1 MEDLDEIRT
10 KEARYYIDFNSF
22 FLDTQEDRLNAMKK
36 RLFKKH
42 FKKVGLKEYV
52 EENNVYDATE
62 EVKEKYSH
70 VEPSRIKY
78 LLFSDEFKDKRVM
91 AVRVV
96 NLDTYDSVY
105 SVDEL
110 IIYDGKVYMQVWY
123 RLLYDNAEIKGSIY
137 CSGLSRKD
145 TDSNSY
151 LDMSFASKEYAIS
164 YVEKVY
170 EQYKEDVFAEIEK
183 IKADYK
189 SIAKE
194 CKEQLSSL
202 ALEMEENEDEV
213 KNDWERMFKS
223 LTSDF
228 LSKEKTPT
236 VGI

>member
-1 MEDLDEIRT
+1 MEDLDEITT
-10 KEARYYIDFNSF
+10 KEAHYYIDFNSF
-22 FLDTQEDRLNAMKK
+22 FLDTQEDRFNSMKK
-36 RLFKKH
+36 HLFNKH

-52 EENNVYDATE
+52 EKNNVYDATE

-78 LLFSDEFKDKRVM
+78 LLFSDEFKSKRVM

-96 NLDTYDSVY
+96 NLDTYESVY

-110 IIYDGKVYMQVWY
+110 IIYDGKLYMQVRH
-123 RLLYDNAEIKGSIY
+123 RLLYDNTESKASIY
-137 CSGLSRKD
+137 YSDLSRKD

-151 LDMSFASKEYAIS
+151 LDMSFASKESAIS
-164 YVEKVY
+164 YVEKAY
-170 EQYKEDVFAEIEK
+170 ELYKKEVFAEIEK

-194 CKEQLSSL
+194 CKKQLSSL
-202 ALEMEENEDEV
+202 ALRMKENETDV
-213 KNDWERMFKS
+213 KKDWERLFNS

-228 LSKEKTPT
+228 LSK
-236 VGI
+236 

>member
-1 MEDLDEIRT
+1 MEDLDDIIT
-10 KEARYYIDFNSF
+10 KESRYYIDFNSF
-22 FLDTQEDRLNAMKK
+22 FLDTQEDRFNSMKK
-36 RLFKKH
+36 RLFNKH
-42 FKKVGLKEYV
+42 FKKVGLKEYIA
-52 EENNVYDATE
+52 ENNVYDATE

-78 LLFSDEFKDKRVM
+78 LLFSDEFKSKRVM

-96 NLDTYDSVY
+96 NLGTYDSVY
-105 SVDEL
+105 SMDEL
-110 IIYDGKVYMQVWY
+110 IIYDGKLYMQVRH
-123 RLLYDNAEIKGSIY
+123 RLLYDNTESKASIY
-137 CSGLSRKD
+137 YSDLSRKD

-170 EQYKEDVFAEIEK
+170 EQYKEEVFAEIEK

-194 CKEQLSSL
+194 CKKQLSSL
-202 ALEMEENEDEV
+202 ALQMEENEDEV
-213 KNDWERMFKS
+213 KTDWGRMLKR

-228 LSKEKTPT
+228 LSKEKIQT
-236 VGI
+236 I